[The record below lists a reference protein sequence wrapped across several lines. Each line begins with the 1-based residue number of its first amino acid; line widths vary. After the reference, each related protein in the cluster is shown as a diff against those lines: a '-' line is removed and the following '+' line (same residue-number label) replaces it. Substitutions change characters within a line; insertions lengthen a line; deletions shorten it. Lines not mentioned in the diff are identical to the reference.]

1 MAEPAKKQE
10 LAPAEPTVSARF
22 TDMVIS
28 EFTSSVGD
36 VTKFDEEQ
44 RRLAQHLFIKID
56 ASLNTLEAKRASDN
70 SKRDNAP
77 IVWANIN
84 MQKLALDAMHRIELG
99 LDALCPNH
107 IHPIPYFNSRLK
119 KYDLD
124 LRIGYAGKDYYRRK
138 VALEP
143 PKDIRYELVYSTD
156 NFIVRKKDQNNQEE
170 TYTYEITNPFERG
183 EILGGFGYL
192 IYDDP
197 TKNKLVLVTKKD
209 FERSEKAGNR
219 DFWTKYPTE
228 MRFKTIITRV
238 TDRLQID
245 PKKVSASYA
254 AVEEQEAVA
263 VIEGEIDANANTG
276 DIIDGTAVDV
286 TGQSAGTTEGA
297 DTTEGNGGMTP
308 EEIEAA
314 LKREKAEADA
324 EKKQRRGPGF

>member
-10 LAPAEPTVSARF
+10 LAPAEPTVSERF
-22 TDMVIS
+22 TGMVIK
-28 EFTSSVGD
+28 EFASTVGD
-36 VTKFDEEQ
+36 VTKFTDEQ
-44 RRLAQHLFIKID
+44 RRLAQHLYVKID
-56 ASLNTLEAKRASDN
+56 AQLNALDAKRLKDG
-70 SKRDNAP
+70 KTDQAP

-107 IHPIPYFNSRLK
+107 IHPIPYFNSKLK

-138 VALEP
+138 VALDP

-156 NFIVRKKDQNNQEE
+156 KFVARKKDSHNHEE
-170 TYTYEITNPFERG
+170 TYEFEVTNPFERG
-183 EILGGFGYL
+183 EIVGGFGYL

-219 DFWTKYPTE
+219 EFWTKNPTE
-228 MRFKTIITRV
+228 MRYKTIITRV

-254 AVEEQEAVA
+254 AVEEQEAVTE
-263 VIEGEIDANANTG
+263 IEAEIDANANTG
-276 DIIDGTAVDV
+276 DVIDGTAEDI

-297 DTTEGNGGMTP
+297 GSNGGMSP

-314 LKREKAEADA
+314 LKKEQAEGAKDPMNG
-324 EKKQRRGPGF
+324 RRGPGY